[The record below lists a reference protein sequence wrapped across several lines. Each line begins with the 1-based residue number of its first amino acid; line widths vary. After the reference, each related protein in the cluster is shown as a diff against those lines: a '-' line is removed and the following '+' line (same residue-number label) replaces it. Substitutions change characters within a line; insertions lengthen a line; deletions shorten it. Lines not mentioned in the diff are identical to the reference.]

1 MILNLLNFGKFKN
14 KKFDIS
20 ENITL
25 FYGKNEAG
33 KTTIFDSLLLAFSIN
48 DKKSAAHIK
57 TIKARYG
64 DDVNFNTIP
73 EIDKS
78 IKMYP
83 QAYQNIYAIR
93 QSEIIFD
100 INDSKKT
107 DKDWQQA
114 IKMKMFSSDI
124 DINKLID
131 DVRGEHSGRAENSQP
146 KIIERL
152 KNKFYE
158 LELVVKN
165 LYTKRDSIK
174 YKIDDLSGYKKEIDE
189 LEKKLA
195 SMQAKLK
202 QKKEIID
209 LDKNSLTL
217 KREKNILKDL
227 EKFFRLKSKSVLYAP
242 FKEDKTQELNLLD
255 ERIKESEIRLE
266 YLRGKLEGNAKKD
279 TKSSIDFESLRIRL
293 ENSIDK
299 IDNNTKNNNKSQTSK
314 LPFVVITLMVTVL
327 SLLLSYLFKTF
338 IWLFAIIPT
347 LIVPIVVF
355 MIPSKK
361 EFSAKEE
368 TEFIDEIKK
377 SFPELKIE
385 ANNLNRLRDILL
397 KEIGKISG
405 ELEEDNDTEEEN
417 ASLKYENEISDTK
430 DVLADYNSSLKEIL
444 LACDV
449 STINEYMRKREIY
462 ISETKEMDIIEESIK
477 NSAHQANID
486 DLDEYYAY
494 IKRRIDALEN
504 ESTVN
509 REATDIEIALKER
522 EYDNFLSEYNAVKEE
537 YSNCKLRHSKTEGEI
552 ESSNDLHVD
561 IIEKESLLA
570 GIKISIKD
578 EENKKE
584 ALMLLE
590 NILFKLNKK
599 NDEVFDKLASNSKVL
614 YSHITQNSE
623 EDDSVSMTG
632 FNSDKIFV
640 KDKENSLRSV
650 DNLSSATKDAMY
662 LSMRLAVLHEIHED
676 GRIIILDDPF
686 ITFDRDRV
694 NYSISFLH
702 AFSMKENIPIVLFT
716 KDEYIVDIMKDIDNS
731 SKIHYLP

>member
-1 MILNLLNFGKFKN
+1 MILNLLDFGKFKN
-14 KKFDIS
+14 KNFEIS

-33 KTTIFDSLLLAFSIN
+33 KTTIFDALLLAFSIN

-57 TIKARYG
+57 TIKGRYG
-64 DDVNFNTIP
+64 DDINFNTSP

-131 DVRGEHSGRAENSQP
+131 DVRLEHSGRAENSQP

-158 LELVVKN
+158 LEVVVKN

-174 YKIDDLSGYKKEIDE
+174 YKTDDLSEYKKEINE

-195 SMQAKLK
+195 SMQSILK

-209 LDKNSLTL
+209 LDKSSLTL

-227 EKFFRLKSKSVLYAP
+227 EKFFRLKSKSILYAP
-242 FKEDKTQELNLLD
+242 FKGDKSQELNLLD
-255 ERIKESEIRLE
+255 EQIKESEIRLE

-279 TKSSIDFESLRIRL
+279 TKSNTDLESLKIRL

-299 IDNNTKNNNKSQTSK
+299 IDNSSNNNDKSKTSK
-314 LPFVVITLMVTVL
+314 LPFVVITLTVTAL
-327 SLLLSYLFKTF
+327 SVLLSFLFKTF
-338 IWLFAIIPT
+338 IWLLAIIPT
-347 LIVPIVVF
+347 LLVPIAVFIVP
-355 MIPSKK
+355 SKR
-361 EFSAKEE
+361 ELSEKEE
-368 TEFIDEIKK
+368 IEFIYEIKS

-385 ANNLNRLRDILL
+385 ASNLNKLRDILL
-397 KEIGKISG
+397 KELGKISG
-405 ELEEDNDTEEEN
+405 DLDENSDVEEEN
-417 ASLKYENEISDTK
+417 AFLKYENEISDTK
-430 DVLADYNSSLKEIL
+430 DTLADLGASLKEIL

-449 STINEYMRKREIY
+449 STINEYIRKREIY
-462 ISETKEMDIIEESIK
+462 ISDTKEMDIIEDNIK
-477 NSAHQANID
+477 NAAHQANID

-494 IKRRIDALEN
+494 IKRRIDSLEN
-504 ESTVN
+504 ESTFK

-522 EYDNFLSEYNAVKEE
+522 EYDNFLSEYNAIKEE

-552 ESSNDLHVD
+552 ESSNDLHID

-570 GIKISIKD
+570 GIKMSIK
-578 EENKKE
+578 EEEKKKE
-584 ALMLLE
+584 ALILLE

-623 EDDSVSMTG
+623 DDDSVSITG

-640 KDKENSLRSV
+640 KDKENTLRSV

-662 LSMRLAVLHEIHED
+662 LSMRLSVLHEIHES

-686 ITFDRDRV
+686 ITFDKDRV

-702 AFSMKENIPIVLFT
+702 KFSIKENIPIVVFT
-716 KDEYIVDIMKDIDNS
+716 KDEYIVDIMKDIDNNT
-731 SKIHYLP
+731 KIHYLS